1 MRPQIT
7 QKTPIQT
14 QTLPQAV
21 SSARLLLMAEDADP
35 KPHNCAGVFLARNMI
50 GSANQRY
57 RSTTRRFLTKNVN
70 KYLL

>member
-1 MRPQIT
+1 
-7 QKTPIQT
+7 
-14 QTLPQAV
+14 
-21 SSARLLLMAEDADP
+21 MAEDADP

-57 RSTTRRFLTKNVN
+57 RSTTRRCLTKNVN